1 MCDKDIALAAAV
13 HQYNVNDMLDPNWM
27 SERRPYLLAALIE
40 IGELARSIGSMWW
53 VKNEIDK
60 NNILLECADILAF
73 VLSHEIR
80 ATSSVEDVAEKMVN
94 STLDNRILE
103 RESGPSLSTLIV
115 ELAENISDFCSVIS
129 KLQRILYIVGYSM
142 DDLLTTHKHKSMLN
156 MHRFKNGYADGTYTK
171 VINGVEDNEALLR
184 IIKNASDKS
193 DYESHLEKLAELG
206 YRNNNTHFST

>member
-1 MCDKDIALAAAV
+1 MYDKDIVLGAINL
-13 HQYNVNDMLDPNWM
+13 QCDVNDMLDPNWM
-27 SERRPYLLAALIE
+27 SERRPYLLAAVSE
-40 IGELARSIGSMWW
+40 IGELASSTGSMWW
-53 VKNEIDK
+53 IKNELD

-80 ATSSVEDVAEKMVN
+80 ATSSIEDVAEKMVN
-94 STLDNRILE
+94 SILDNRILE

-129 KLQRILYIVGYSM
+129 KLQHILYIVGYSM

-193 DYESHLEKLAELG
+193 DYESHLKKLAELG
-206 YRNNNTHFST
+206 YRNNSTHSDT

>member
-1 MCDKDIALAAAV
+1 MYDKDIVLGAINL
-13 HQYNVNDMLDPNWM
+13 QCDVNDMLDPNWM
-27 SERRPYLLAALIE
+27 SERRPYLLAAVSE
-40 IGELARSIGSMWW
+40 IGELASSTGSMWW
-53 VKNEIDK
+53 IKNELD

-80 ATSSVEDVAEKMVN
+80 ATSSIEGVAEKMVN
-94 STLDNRILE
+94 SILDNRILE

-129 KLQRILYIVGYSM
+129 KLQHILYIVGYSM
-142 DDLLTTHKHKSMLN
+142 DDLLTVHKHKSMLN

-193 DYESHLEKLAELG
+193 DYESHLKKLAELG
-206 YRNNNTHFST
+206 YTNNNTHFGT